1 MDASRRRQ
9 ALAWLER
16 DDLTDEER
24 AALEAFVRDWRTA
37 PGLTGTERRR
47 LQDAYERIERR
58 LGRGAAP
65 PAGCVGSSAAARG
78 ESSGSF
84 EAAAAAGG
92 AAARAEATAP
102 PGGEPASL
110 SEPAQPAV
118 PGGSTSRATAIVM
131 AGIAASRVA
140 GLVREQVV
148 ALVFGRSADLSA
160 FWAAF
165 KLPNLFR
172 VLAGEGNLSA
182 SFVPVLSA
190 QLARG
195 DERAARETS
204 AALLGLLLV
213 GVGAFTAAG
222 ILAAPALAIVAAPGF
237 EGELRDTVVR
247 LLRILFPLS
256 GLLILG
262 AWAMGV
268 LHAHGRFMWPN
279 LAPVFLSAVSALS
292 LVLLLD
298 RWGRP
303 PIELLA
309 WGTTA
314 GGLVQ
319 LLVQLPASARVLG
332 GLRASLRWGDAGV
345 RRVLAL
351 FAPMLLG
358 TGLAQLNALVETQ
371 IASFLDPE
379 AVATLQYA
387 VRLHTLPLS
396 LFGTS
401 VAMAALPSLARDSSG
416 GAAAAF
422 EAGVSAAWTRAL
434 FFLAPSTAALAA
446 FGEPLVRVV
455 FERGAFGP
463 GDTAAVTRVLTF
475 YALGLAAFASVRI
488 FAGAFYALEDSRT
501 PTRLSAAALL
511 LNAALS
517 ALLAWRM
524 GTPGIALAS
533 SLAAAVSALLLGRA
547 LARRAGPRW
556 ARAAAAR
563 IGRLGAATVAALAL
577 AFAADRILAPFVASP
592 GFGPAVLRLGVVY
605 GVLGLAYLT
614 VTRLLGVLPPLRLRR

>member
-16 DDLTDEER
+16 GDLTAEER
-24 AALEAFVRDWRTA
+24 AALEAFVRDWRTD
-37 PGLTGTERRR
+37 PGVSAGERRR
-47 LQDAYERIERR
+47 LAAAYDRVERR
-58 LGRGAAP
+58 LGIPAREAPARAEVTAPAGGEAASLTEPAAP
-65 PAGCVGSSAAARG
+65 PAP
-78 ESSGSF
+78 
-84 EAAAAAGG
+84 AAG
-92 AAARAEATAP
+92 AP
-102 PGGEPASL
+102 A
-110 SEPAQPAV
+110 
-118 PGGSTSRATAIVM
+118 RATAIVM
-131 AGIAASRVA
+131 AGIAASRLA

-182 SFVPVLSA
+182 SFVPVLSG

-213 GVGAFTAAG
+213 GVGAFTALG
-222 ILAAPALAIVAAPGF
+222 IAAAPVLAVVAAPGF
-237 EGELRDTVVR
+237 EGELRETVVR

-262 AWAMGV
+262 AWTMGV
-268 LHAHGRFMWPN
+268 LHAHGRFLWPN

-303 PIELLA
+303 PVELLA

-332 GLRASLRWGDAGV
+332 GLRATLRWSDPGV
-345 RRVLAL
+345 RRVLGL

-401 VAMAALPSLARDSSG
+401 VAMAALPSLSRDASG
-416 GAAAAF
+416 GAGATF
-422 EAGVSAAWTRAL
+422 ERGVAAAWTRAL
-434 FFLAPSTAALAA
+434 FFLLPSTVALAA

-463 GDTAAVTRVLTF
+463 DDTRAVTRVLAF
-475 YALGLAAFASVRI
+475 YALGLSAFATVRI
-488 FAGAFYALEDSRT
+488 LAGAFYALEDSRT

-511 LNAALS
+511 LNALLS
-517 ALLAWRM
+517 ALFAWRM

-533 SLAAAVSALLLGRA
+533 SLAAGVSAVLLGGA
-547 LARRAGPRW
+547 LRRRAGAGWLRESTPRL
-556 ARAAAAR
+556 ARLAGAAGAALAVGLAADRLAAPLATAPGFGAAALRLTAVYGAVGISYLAAAR
-563 IGRLGAATVAALAL
+563 
-577 AFAADRILAPFVASP
+577 
-592 GFGPAVLRLGVVY
+592 GV
-605 GVLGLAYLT
+605 
-614 VTRLLGVLPPLRLRR
+614 GVLPAFGRRS